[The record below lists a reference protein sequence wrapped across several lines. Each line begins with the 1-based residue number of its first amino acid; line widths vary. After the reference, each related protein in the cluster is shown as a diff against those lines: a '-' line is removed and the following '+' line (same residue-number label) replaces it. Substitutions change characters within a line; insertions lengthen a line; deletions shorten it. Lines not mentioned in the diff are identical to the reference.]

1 MLNVNRMRVLREVAA
16 RGSIAAAAEALYL
29 SPSAV
34 SQQMSTLEREAGVE
48 LLERAGRGVRLT
60 PAAERL
66 VAHTDRVL
74 AVLEE
79 AQADVDAVAHGIA
92 GRVRASAFPTAAR
105 ALLVPALARI
115 KATYPRLQFEM
126 VDLEPEEGI
135 PLLRIGELD
144 ILLTYEFTMLPPAE
158 EPGLERVPLLSEPM
172 SIALPAA
179 HPLAA
184 GPVRVADLAGEQWI
198 VGRDGS
204 SFLDVQVRVANAAG
218 YQPHTDLHSND
229 YQVILAAVDAGLGVA
244 LVPPMARF
252 ASYPGVAFREP
263 ADMELRRH
271 IVALIRRG
279 SRTSPAV
286 SAVIDAI
293 LAMARQRAETS
304 PFAGVRVDTAPAAA
318 AG

>member
-48 LLERAGRGVRLT
+48 LLERIGRGVRLT
-60 PAAERL
+60 PAGERL
-66 VAHTDRVL
+66 VAYTEQVL

-79 AQADVDAVAHGIA
+79 AQADVDAVAHGVA
-92 GRVRASAFPTAAR
+92 GRVHTSAFPTAAR
-105 ALLVPALARI
+105 TLLVPALARI
-115 KATYPRLQFEM
+115 RATYPRLQLKM

-144 ILLTYEFTMLPPAE
+144 ILLTYEFAMLPPRE
-158 EPGLERVPLLSEPM
+158 EPGLERVPLMSEPM
-172 SIALPAA
+172 AIALSAA
-179 HPLAA
+179 HPRAA
-184 GPVRVADLAGEQWI
+184 GPVGVADLRDEQWI

-204 SFLDVQVRVANAAG
+204 PFLEVQVRVANEAG
-218 YQPHTDLHSND
+218 YEPHVDLHSND
-229 YQVILAAVDAGLGVA
+229 YQVILAAVQAGLGVA

-252 ASYPGVAFREP
+252 ADYPGVVFRQP
-263 ADMELRRH
+263 SDMEIRRH

-286 SAVIDAI
+286 AAVFDAI
-293 LAMARQRAETS
+293 KGVARERADAS
-304 PFAGVRVDTAPAAA
+304 SFAGVRAD
-318 AG
+318 

>member
-60 PAAERL
+60 PAGERL
-66 VAHTDRVL
+66 VTYTEQVL

-79 AQADVDAVAHGIA
+79 AQADVDAVAHGVA
-92 GRVRASAFPTAAR
+92 GRVHTSAFPTAAR
-105 ALLVPALARI
+105 TLLVPALARL
-115 KATYPRLQFEM
+115 KAAYPRLQLRM
-126 VDLEPEEGI
+126 IDLEPEEGI

-144 ILLTYEFTMLPPAE
+144 ILLTYEFEMLPPRLD
-158 EPGLERVPLLSEPM
+158 PGLERVPLLSEPM
-172 SIALPAA
+172 AIALPVS

-184 GPVRVADLAGEQWI
+184 GPVRIADLRDDAWI

-204 SFLDVQVRVANAAG
+204 PFLEVQIRVANEAG
-218 YQPHTDLHSND
+218 YEPKVDMHSND
-229 YQVILAAVDAGLGVA
+229 YQVILAAVEAGLGVA

-252 ASYPGVAFREP
+252 ADYPGVAFRQP
-263 ADMELRRH
+263 ADMEIRRH
-271 IVALIRRG
+271 VVALIRRG
-279 SRTSPAV
+279 SGTSPAV
-286 SAVIDAI
+286 AAALGAI
-293 LAMARQRAETS
+293 KSVARERAEAS
-304 PFAGVRVDTAPAAA
+304 AYAGVRID
-318 AG
+318 

>member
-48 LLERAGRGVRLT
+48 LLERVGRGVRLT
-60 PAAERL
+60 PAGERL
-66 VAHTDRVL
+66 VAYTERVL
-74 AVLEE
+74 VVLEE
-79 AQADVDAVAHGIA
+79 AQADVDAVAHGVA
-92 GRVRASAFPTAAR
+92 GRVHTSAFPTAAR

-115 KATYPRLQFEM
+115 KAAYPRLQLRM
-126 VDLEPEEGI
+126 VDLEPEDGI

-144 ILLTYEFTMLPPAE
+144 ILLTYEFEMLPPRE
-158 EPGLERVPLLSEPM
+158 QPGLERVPLMSEPM
-172 SIALPAA
+172 AIAMPVA

-184 GPVRVADLAGEQWI
+184 GTVRVADLGGEQWI

-204 SFLDVQVRVANAAG
+204 SFLEVQVHVSNEAG
-218 YQPHTDLHSND
+218 YEPKVDLHSND
-229 YQVILAAVDAGLGVA
+229 YQVILAAVEAGLGVA

-252 ASYPGVAFREP
+252 ADYPGVAFRQP
-263 ADMELRRH
+263 ADMEIRRH

-279 SRTSPAV
+279 SQKSPAV
-286 SAVIDAI
+286 AAAMDAI
-293 LAMARQRAETS
+293 RQVARERADAS
-304 PFAGVRVDTAPAAA
+304 AYAGVTVE
-318 AG
+318 

>member
-60 PAAERL
+60 PAGERL
-66 VAHTDRVL
+66 VAHTDQVL

-79 AQADVDAVAHGIA
+79 AQADVDAVAHGVA
-92 GRVRASAFPTAAR
+92 GRVHTSAFPTAAR

-115 KATYPRLQFEM
+115 KAAYPRLQLRM
-126 VDLEPEEGI
+126 VDLEPEDGI

-144 ILLTYEFTMLPPAE
+144 ILLTYEFEMLPPRQEA
-158 EPGLERVPLLSEPM
+158 GLERVPLLSEPM
-172 SIALPAA
+172 AIALPVS

-184 GPVRVADLAGEQWI
+184 GMLRVADLRDEQWI

-204 SFLDVQVRVANAAG
+204 SFLEVQVRVANQAG
-218 YQPHTDLHSND
+218 YQPKVDLHSND
-229 YQVILAAVDAGLGVA
+229 YQVILAAVEAGLGVA

-252 ASYPGVAFREP
+252 ADYPGVAFRQP
-263 ADMELRRH
+263 ADMEIRRH
-271 IVALIRRG
+271 VVALIRRG
-279 SRTSPAV
+279 SRSSPAV
-286 SAVIDAI
+286 AAALDAI
-293 LAMARQRAETS
+293 WGVARERAQS
-304 PFAGVRVDTAPAAA
+304 SAYAGVRAD
-318 AG
+318 

>member
-48 LLERAGRGVRLT
+48 LLERVGRGVRLT
-60 PAAERL
+60 PAGERL
-66 VAHTDRVL
+66 VAYTERVL
-74 AVLEE
+74 VVLEE
-79 AQADVDAVAHGIA
+79 AQADVDAVAHGVA
-92 GRVRASAFPTAAR
+92 GRVHTSAFPTAAR

-115 KATYPRLQFEM
+115 NAAYPRLQLSM
-126 VDLEPEEGI
+126 VDLEPEDGI

-144 ILLTYEFTMLPPAE
+144 ILLTYEFEMLPPRE
-158 EPGLERVPLLSEPM
+158 QPGLERVPLMSEPM
-172 SIALPAA
+172 AIAMPVA

-184 GPVRVADLAGEQWI
+184 GTVRVADLGGEQWI

-204 SFLDVQVRVANAAG
+204 SFLEVQVHVSNEAG
-218 YQPHTDLHSND
+218 YEPKVDLHSND
-229 YQVILAAVDAGLGVA
+229 YQVILAAVEAGLGVA

-252 ASYPGVAFREP
+252 ADYPGVAFRQP
-263 ADMELRRH
+263 ADMEIRRH

-279 SRTSPAV
+279 SQKSPAV
-286 SAVIDAI
+286 AAAMDAI
-293 LAMARQRAETS
+293 RQVARERADAS
-304 PFAGVRVDTAPAAA
+304 AYAGVTVE
-318 AG
+318 

>member
-60 PAAERL
+60 PAGERL
-66 VAHTDRVL
+66 VAYTERVL
-74 AVLEE
+74 VVLEE
-79 AQADVDAVAHGIA
+79 AQADVDAVAHGVA
-92 GRVRASAFPTAAR
+92 GRVHTSAFPTAAR
-105 ALLVPALARI
+105 ALLVPALSRI
-115 KATYPRLQFEM
+115 KAAYPRLQLRM
-126 VDLEPEEGI
+126 VDLEPEDGI

-144 ILLTYEFTMLPPAE
+144 ILLTYEFEMLPPKE
-158 EPGLERVPLLSEPM
+158 QPGLERVPLLSEPM
-172 SIALPAA
+172 AIALPVS

-184 GPVRVADLAGEQWI
+184 GPVRVSDLRDEQWI

-204 SFLDVQVRVANAAG
+204 SFLEVQVHVSNEAG
-218 YQPHTDLHSND
+218 YEPRVDLHSND
-229 YQVILAAVDAGLGVA
+229 YQVILAAVEAGLGVA

-252 ASYPGVAFREP
+252 ADYPGVAFRQP
-263 ADMELRRH
+263 ADMEIRRH

-286 SAVIDAI
+286 AAAMDAI
-293 LAMARQRAETS
+293 KGVAKERAEAS
-304 PFAGVRVDTAPAAA
+304 AYAGVMVE
-318 AG
+318 

>member
-60 PAAERL
+60 PAGERL
-66 VAHTDRVL
+66 VAYAERVL

-79 AQADVDAVAHGIA
+79 AQADVDAVAHGVA
-92 GRVRASAFPTAAR
+92 GRVHTSAFPTAAR

-115 KATYPRLQFEM
+115 KAAYPRLQLKM
-126 VDLEPEEGI
+126 VDLEPEESI

-144 ILLTYEFTMLPPAE
+144 ILLTYEFEMLPPRE

-172 SIALPAA
+172 AIALPAS

-184 GPVRVADLAGEQWI
+184 GPVRVADLRDEQWI

-204 SFLDVQVRVANAAG
+204 PFLEVQVRVANEAG
-218 YQPHTDLHSND
+218 YEPHVDLHSND
-229 YQVILAAVDAGLGVA
+229 YQVILAAVEAGLGVA

-252 ASYPGVAFREP
+252 ADYPGVTFRQP
-263 ADMELRRH
+263 ADMEIRRH
-271 IVALIRRG
+271 VVALIRRG

-286 SAVIDAI
+286 AAVIDAI
-293 LAMARQRAETS
+293 RAMAGERAQTS
-304 PFAGVRVDTAPAAA
+304 PFAGVRLD
-318 AG
+318 